1 MRSMRRAC
9 IRCCWPSAASDTCRL
24 SGTPRPQEL
33 LTQACAILGQG
44 QLSLAKFL
52 LIVNRFDDEQLDIHD
67 IPAFLRHLLP
77 RVDWRRDLH
86 FHTKTTIDTLDYSG
100 DALNMG
106 SKVVI
111 AAAGPPIR
119 ELPAE
124 LPGDLALPDGFKNPR
139 LVLPRRHRHGR
150 AAAGEPDSSTRYS
163 VLS

>member
-1 MRSMRRAC
+1 M
-9 IRCCWPSAASDTCRL
+9 
-24 SGTPRPQEL
+24 

-52 LIVNRFDDEQLDIHD
+52 LIVNRFDDEQLDVHD
-67 IPAFLRHLLP
+67 VPAFLRHVLM

-111 AAAGPPIR
+111 AATGPPIR
-119 ELPAE
+119 E
-124 LPGDLALPDGFKNPR
+124 
-139 LVLPRRHRHGR
+139 RRW
-150 AAAGEPDSSTRYS
+150 PSY
-163 VLS
+163 

>member
-1 MRSMRRAC
+1 FSH
-9 IRCCWPSAASDTCRL
+9 
-24 SGTPRPQEL
+24 
-33 LTQACAILGQG
+33 
-44 QLSLAKFL
+44 AKFL
-52 LIVNRFDDEQLDIHD
+52 FIVNRFDEEQLDVHD
-67 IPAFLRHLLP
+67 IPAFLRHVLM

-124 LPGDLALPDGFKNPR
+124 LPSDLTLPDGFREAR
-139 LVLPRRHRHGR
+139 LVLPGIIV
-150 AAAGEPDSSTRYS
+150 AAGPRLIEEVRST
-163 VLS
+163 